1 MTGGSPA
8 PDAERLPLVMTVMKN
23 GNSSEFGATIAEQ
36 VFVVLGLLLPLVVP
50 PFAIEA
56 FPMTASPMFSV
67 TMPMRLKYTL
77 VDNRGCKLDNDVYG
91 LRTSPLWNMEGS
103 FGPQFPKNVVATS
116 EPPADM
122 NALLQHIREVGRDT
136 HAEFPLVLECIT
148 RGAVDDRTVGVVSTQ
163 KWTIDD
169 GDR

>member
-1 MTGGSPA
+1 MGNAGSSCT
-8 PDAERLPLVMTVMKN
+8 L
-23 GNSSEFGATIAEQ
+23 ATIAEQ
-36 VFVVLGLLLPLVVP
+36 IFVALGLLLPLVVP
-50 PFAIEA
+50 PIVVEA

-67 TMPMRLKYTL
+67 AVPLRMKYTL
-77 VDNRGCKLDNDVYG
+77 TDKAGRKLDNDVYG
-91 LRTSPLWNMEGS
+91 LRTSPLWNMESS
-103 FGPQFPKNVVATS
+103 FGPKFPKNVVATS

-122 NALLQHIREVGRDT
+122 NALLQHIREVGRST

-148 RGAVDDRTVGVVSTQ
+148 KGPIDDRTVGVISTR